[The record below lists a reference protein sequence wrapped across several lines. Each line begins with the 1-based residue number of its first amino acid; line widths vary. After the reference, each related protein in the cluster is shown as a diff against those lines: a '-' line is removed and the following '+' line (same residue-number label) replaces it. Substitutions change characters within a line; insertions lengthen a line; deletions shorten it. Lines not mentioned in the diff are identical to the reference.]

1 LRQYEAFL
9 GLKGGSKVLHNQDP
23 FIQLLQAVVDLNE
36 RVLQLM
42 QSLEGETGAC
52 YSVDQAS
59 KVLGISRAKMYDLL
73 RRPDFPVVDIGHRKL
88 IPRKQLEQW
97 LDQQCGARKQE
108 II

>member
-1 LRQYEAFL
+1 MTQKSLIE
-9 GLKGGSKVLHNQDP
+9 
-23 FIQLLQAVVDLNE
+23 LLQSVADLNE
-36 RVLQLM
+36 RVIRLA
-42 QSLEGETGAC
+42 QSIESKTGAC
-52 YSVDQAS
+52 YSVEQAA
-59 KVLGISRAKMYDLL
+59 KILGISRAKMYDLL